1 MHTNIV
7 VVEDDPFV
15 EKVLKQTLSSEG
27 YSVNVVRNGR
37 QALEVTRK
45 LMPDMVILDL
55 GLPDISG
62 HDVFRV
68 LKHDPV
74 SREIPLLILTGHDKE
89 NQEVEMLLGGAD
101 DYLTKPF
108 DVPLLMARVQT
119 ILRRRQ
125 TNAAETVTLERGPLT
140 LNSRNRVAFCGGREI
155 STLSPKEFDILYL
168 LAADSPN
175 VVERSTVSRRVWG
188 EAPESIHPR
197 SIDVHIRQIRSKLG
211 TESPVSIESV
221 SGKGYRLRIC

>member
-1 MHTNIV
+1 MHINIV

-15 EKVLKQTLSSEG
+15 EKILKQTLSSVG
-27 YSVNVVRNGR
+27 YTVNVVRNG
-37 QALEVTRK
+37 QKALEVTRK
-45 LMPDMVILDL
+45 LLPDLVILDL

-68 LKHDPV
+68 LKNDPS
-74 SREIPLLILTGHDKE
+74 SRDIPLLILTGNDRE

-108 DVPLLMARVQT
+108 DIPLLMARIQT
-119 ILRRRQ
+119 VLRRRRPA
-125 TNAAETVTLERGPLT
+125 TTDAVTLERGPLT
-140 LNSRNRVAFCGGREI
+140 LNSRNRVAFCSGREI

-175 VVERSTVSRRVWG
+175 VVERTTVSRRVWG
-188 EAPESIHPR
+188 EPHDAIHPR

-211 TESPVSIESV
+211 GESSVSIETV